1 MQESY
6 LIFELEKEYF
16 ALNIEN
22 LIEAIE
28 IEELTPVP
36 EMPDYIKGIMNFR
49 GDILPVVDM
58 NIKFNLQKDK
68 DLSDS
73 VILVLKFRLNN
84 KDVKLGAIVDAVSD
98 VLEIDFKDITA
109 LPEIGTKYNTNFIKG
124 VIKYKDEFVVLPD
137 IQKIFAADEI
147 TMLLDISEEKNK

>member
-1 MQESY
+1 MQDSY

-16 ALNIEN
+16 ALDVHN

-28 IEELTPVP
+28 IQEITPVP
-36 EMPDYIKGIMNFR
+36 ETPDYIKGIINFR

-58 NIKFNLQKDK
+58 NIKFNLKKDK

-73 VILVLKFRLNN
+73 VILVLDFTLND
-84 KDVKLGAIVDAVSD
+84 KKIKLGAIVDSVSD
-98 VLEIDFKDITA
+98 VLEVDFTDIA
-109 LPEIGTKYNTNFIKG
+109 SLPEIGTKYDTNYIKG
-124 VIKYKDEFVVLPD
+124 IIKYKGEFVVLPD

-147 TMLLDISEEKNK
+147 SILLNMTEEK

>member
-68 DLSDS
+68 DLSNS
-73 VILVLKFRLNN
+73 VILVLKFMLNN
-84 KDVKLGAIVDAVSD
+84 KEVKLGAIVDAVSD
-98 VLEIDFKDITA
+98 VLEIDFKDIA
-109 LPEIGTKYNTNFIKG
+109 SLPEIGTKYNTNFIKG
-124 VIKYKDEFVVLPD
+124 VIKYNDEFVVLPD

-147 TMLLDISEEKNK
+147 TMLLDISEEKSK

>member
-36 EMPDYIKGIMNFR
+36 ETPEYIKGIMNFR

-58 NIKFNLQKDK
+58 NVKFNMQKDK
-68 DLSDS
+68 DLSGS
-73 VILVLKFRLNN
+73 VILVLNFSLND
-84 KDVKLGAIVDAVSD
+84 KPVRIGAIVDAVSD
-98 VLEIDFKDITA
+98 VVEIKFEDITA
-109 LPEIGTKYNTNFIKG
+109 MPDIGTKYNTSYIKG
-124 VIKYKDEFVVLPD
+124 VVKHGDEFVVLPD

-147 TMLLDISEEKNK
+147 NILLDVAKADD

>member
-16 ALNIEN
+16 ALTIEN

-28 IEELTPVP
+28 MEELTPVP

-68 DLSDS
+68 DLSNS
-73 VILVLKFRLNN
+73 VILVLKFQLNN
-84 KDVKLGAIVDAVSD
+84 KEVKLGAIVDAVSD
-98 VLEIDFKDITA
+98 VLEIDFKDIAA

-147 TMLLDISEEKNK
+147 TMLLDISEDKDK